1 MGVMR
6 GDQSVFLSEEGG
18 GCFKRVCGA
27 EHVFIEFH
35 TGDLLF
41 GSYI

>member
-1 MGVMR
+1 MDVASKECG
-6 GDQSVFLSEEGG
+6 
-18 GCFKRVCGA
+18 GA